1 MFDIALK
8 LLVEALIYPGLF
20 FTILFVIFTQ
30 WIYRK
35 LSARL
40 QYRRGPI
47 HAGPA
52 GLLQPLADLLKL
64 VSKKDLVNKYSSRRG
79 PLIILS
85 VAIGVVIVTQL
96 MLPVAPWP
104 ISGDY
109 DVLIALYFLLLAPFA
124 LAYLAVAHPNPYTS
138 IGAARYLAQLFVSEP
153 VFAAS
158 LIVPVYLSS
167 KLGNSSFSI
176 YVASLSSSALWTA
189 GPIHALSMLLAAV
202 AGFIAMMA
210 ILEVKPFDHPEAE
223 AEIYWGVFT
232 EIGGP
237 RLALGFFLKFAE
249 RVVFPLLYVALF
261 TGGAWPTD
269 PSNTVMSAIL
279 LYLKT
284 AIVFIALT
292 IIDNILPRYKP
303 EQAVRFLLK
312 YAYPPLI
319 LSLILISFIT

>member
-1 MFDIALK
+1 MFDTVLK
-8 LLVEALIYPGLF
+8 LLTEALIYPGLF

-30 WIYRK
+30 WLYRK

-64 VSKKDLVNKYSSRRG
+64 VSKRDLVNKYSSRRG
-79 PLIILS
+79 PLIAVSLA
-85 VAIGVVIVTQL
+85 VGVVIAIQL

-104 ISGDY
+104 IKGDY
-109 DVLIALYFLLLAPFA
+109 DILIALYFLLLAPFA

-138 IGAARYLAQLFVSEP
+138 IGAARYLAQLLVAEP

-167 KLGNSSFSI
+167 KLGNYSYSL
-176 YVASLSSSALWTA
+176 YAASLNSSGLWTA
-189 GPIHALSMLLAAV
+189 GPIQSASMFLAAV
-202 AGFIAMMA
+202 AGFIGMMA
-210 ILEVKPFDHPEAE
+210 VLEVKPFDHPEAE
-223 AEIYWGVFT
+223 SEIYWGVFT

-261 TGGAWPTD
+261 TGGAWPVE
-269 PSNTVMSAIL
+269 PSNTILSAL
-279 LYLKT
+279 FLYLKT
-284 AIVFIALT
+284 TLVFIALT
-292 IIDNILPRYKP
+292 IADNILPRYKP
-303 EQAVRFLLK
+303 EQAIRFLLK

-319 LSLILISFIT
+319 SSLILITLAT